1 MKKTAL
7 VLSGGGSRGA
17 YEIGVWKAL
26 KELGIEIDMVF
37 GTSVGAING
46 AMVAQDEPELAER
59 LWKQMQTSMIFDLDT
74 DGPTVQKN
82 ADQSAGKNTDPA
94 RGSSRKAASGISQH
108 AGDNSCEGVSGI
120 ADSLRRQNDQ
130 PGASGRRGEHAG
142 DRRKPAGITG
152 GIAAASKKLYDGIAE
167 SVDEKLEETEIAGL
181 PAKEAIAY
189 SREIVLH
196 GGAGTEGLRKLL
208 DEYIDEDR
216 VRSSGLVYGLVVTEV
231 DLPAMHGQYLLADD
245 IPAGRLGDYITASAS
260 CFPAARR
267 YVIDGRSFIDGGY
280 TDNMP
285 VTMALHQGAERIFAV
300 DLHAAGIVRGETV
313 KQAKQQT
320 EFHLL
325 ESSWEL
331 GSFLTFD
338 KDNISRIMRLGYL
351 DMMRDA
357 GWYRGKRY
365 AFADEAM
372 TDHDI
377 MGAEAAAEVFDLDP
391 LTVYDRGSVIKALQ
405 DGLSMKTG
413 ARQGLVLHIAESLG
427 RDEADSPYI
436 QPGAYDILEEQV
448 KAANFL
454 VKSGLAGPQR

>member
-1 MKKTAL
+1 MKKTAF

-26 KELGIEIDMVF
+26 KELGTEIDMVF

-46 AMVAQDEPELAER
+46 AMVAQGEPELAEK
-59 LWKQMQTSMIFDLDT
+59 LWKQMQTGMIFDLDT
-74 DGPTVQKN
+74 GAAPVQGPGEERP
-82 ADQSAGKNTDPA
+82 ADKYA
-94 RGSSRKAASGISQH
+94 
-108 AGDNSCEGVSGI
+108 
-120 ADSLRRQNDQ
+120 
-130 PGASGRRGEHAG
+130 EHAS
-142 DRRKPAGITG
+142 DTRTG
-152 GIAAASKKLYDGIAE
+152 GIAATSKKLYDDIAE

-189 SREIVLH
+189 AREIVLH
-196 GGAGTEGLRKLL
+196 GGAGTEGLRELL

-216 VRSSGLVYGLVVTEV
+216 VRSLGMTYGLVVTAV
-231 DLPAMHGQYLLADD
+231 DFPAMHGQYLLADD
-245 IPAGRLGDYITASAS
+245 IPEGRLNDYITASAS

-267 YVIDGRSFIDGGY
+267 YVIDGSSFIDGGY

-285 VTMALHQGAERIFAV
+285 VIMALQQGAESIFAV

-313 KQAKQQT
+313 RQAKLQT

-357 GWYRGKRY
+357 GSYRGKRY

-372 TDHDI
+372 TVHDI
-377 MGAEAAAEVFDLDP
+377 MGAEAAAEVFGLDP
-391 LTVYDRGSVIKALQ
+391 LTVYDRGYVIKVLQ
-405 DGLSMKTG
+405 DSLSMKAGT
-413 ARQGLVLHIAESLG
+413 RQELVLHIAESLD

-436 QPGAYDILEEQV
+436 QPGAYDLLEEQV

-454 VKSGLAGPQR
+454 VKSGLAGSQR

>member
-1 MKKTAL
+1 MKKTAF

-26 KELGIEIDMVF
+26 KELGTEIDMLF

-46 AMVAQDEPELAER
+46 AMVAQNEPELAER
-59 LWKQMQTSMIFDLDT
+59 LWKQMETSMIFDLDT
-74 DGPTVQKN
+74 GAAPVQGKGEERP
-82 ADQSAGKNTDPA
+82 ADKYA
-94 RGSSRKAASGISQH
+94 
-108 AGDNSCEGVSGI
+108 
-120 ADSLRRQNDQ
+120 
-130 PGASGRRGEHAG
+130 EHAS
-142 DRRKPAGITG
+142 DTRTG
-152 GIAAASKKLYDGIAE
+152 GIAATSKKLYDDIAE

-189 SREIVLH
+189 AREIVLH
-196 GGAGTEGLRKLL
+196 GGAGTEGLRELL

-216 VRSSGLVYGLVVTEV
+216 VRSSGMTYGLVVTAV
-231 DLPAMHGQYLLADD
+231 DFPAMHGQYLLADD
-245 IPAGRLGDYITASAS
+245 IPEGRLNDYITASAS

-267 YVIDGRSFIDGGY
+267 YVIDGSSFIDGGY

-285 VTMALHQGAERIFAV
+285 VTMALQQGAERIFAV
-300 DLHAAGIVRGETV
+300 DLHAAGIVRGGTV
-313 KQAKQQT
+313 RQAKLQT

-338 KDNISRIMRLGYL
+338 KDNISRIIRLGYL
-351 DMMRDA
+351 DMMRAA
-357 GWYRGKRY
+357 GSYRGNRY

-372 TDHDI
+372 TAHDI
-377 MGAEAAAEVFDLDP
+377 MGAEAAAEVFGLDP

-413 ARQGLVLHIAESLG
+413 TRQELVLHIAESLD
-427 RDEADSPYI
+427 RDESDSLYI
-436 QPGAYDILEEQV
+436 QPGAYDLLEEQV

-454 VKSGLAGPQR
+454 VKSGLAGSQR

>member
-1 MKKTAL
+1 MKKTAF

-26 KELGIEIDMVF
+26 KELGTEIDMVF

-46 AMVAQDEPELAER
+46 AMVAQNEPELAER
-59 LWKQMQTSMIFDLDT
+59 LWKQMETSMIFDLDT
-74 DGPTVQKN
+74 GEVPEQGN
-82 ADQSAGKNTDPA
+82 GEERPADKYA
-94 RGSSRKAASGISQH
+94 
-108 AGDNSCEGVSGI
+108 
-120 ADSLRRQNDQ
+120 
-130 PGASGRRGEHAG
+130 EHAS
-142 DRRKPAGITG
+142 DTRTG
-152 GIAAASKKLYDGIAE
+152 GIAANSKKLYDDIAE

-189 SREIVLH
+189 AREIVLH
-196 GGAGTEGLRKLL
+196 GGAGTEGLRELL

-216 VRSSGLVYGLVVTEV
+216 VRSSGMTYGLVVTAV
-231 DLPAMHGQYLLADD
+231 DFPAMHGQYLLADD
-245 IPAGRLGDYITASAS
+245 IPEGRLNDYITASAS

-267 YVIDGRSFIDGGY
+267 YVIDGSSFIDGGY

-285 VTMALHQGAERIFAV
+285 VTMALQQGAERIFAV
-300 DLHAAGIVRGETV
+300 DLHAAGIVRGGTV
-313 KQAKQQT
+313 RQAKLQT

-338 KDNISRIMRLGYL
+338 KDNISRVMRLGYL

-357 GWYRGKRY
+357 GSYRGKRY

-372 TDHDI
+372 TAHDI

-391 LTVYDRGSVIKALQ
+391 LTVYDRGSIIKALQ

-413 ARQGLVLHIAESLG
+413 TRQELVLHIAESLD

-436 QPGAYDILEEQV
+436 QPGAYDLLEEQV

-454 VKSGLAGPQR
+454 VKSGLAGSQR

>member
-1 MKKTAL
+1 MKKTAF

-26 KELGIEIDMVF
+26 KELGTEIDMVF

-59 LWKQMQTSMIFDLDT
+59 LWKQMETSMIFDLDT
-74 DGPTVQKN
+74 GGSPEQC
-82 ADQSAGKNTDPA
+82 AGEARSAGDDI
-94 RGSSRKAASGISQH
+94 R
-108 AGDNSCEGVSGI
+108 
-120 ADSLRRQNDQ
+120 
-130 PGASGRRGEHAG
+130 
-142 DRRKPAGITG
+142 TG
-152 GIAAASKKLYDGIAE
+152 GIAAASKKLYDDIAE

-189 SREIVLH
+189 AREIVLH
-196 GGAGTEGLRKLL
+196 GGAGTEGLRELL

-216 VRSSGLVYGLVVTEV
+216 VRSSGMTYGLVVTAV
-231 DLPAMHGQYLLADD
+231 DFPAMHGQYLLADD
-245 IPAGRLGDYITASAS
+245 IPEGRLNDYITASAS

-267 YVIDGRSFIDGGY
+267 YVIDGSSFIDGGY

-285 VTMALHQGAERIFAV
+285 VTMAMQQGAERIFAV

-313 KQAKQQT
+313 RQAKQQT

-338 KDNISRIMRLGYL
+338 KGNISRIMQLGYL

-357 GWYRGKRY
+357 GRYRGERY

-372 TDHDI
+372 TAHDI
-377 MGAEAAAEVFDLDP
+377 MGAEAAAGVFDLDP
-391 LTVYDRGSVIKALQ
+391 LAVYDRRSVIKALQ
-405 DGLSMKTG
+405 DGLSMKNG
-413 ARQGLVLHIAESLG
+413 ARQELVLHIAESLS

-436 QPGAYDILEEQV
+436 QPGAYDLLEEQV

>member
-1 MKKTAL
+1 MKKTAF

-26 KELGIEIDMVF
+26 KELGTEIDMVF

-46 AMVAQDEPELAER
+46 AMVAQGEPELAEK
-59 LWKQMQTSMIFDLDT
+59 LWKQMQTGMIFDLDT
-74 DGPTVQKN
+74 GAAPVQGTGEERP
-82 ADQSAGKNTDPA
+82 ADKYA
-94 RGSSRKAASGISQH
+94 
-108 AGDNSCEGVSGI
+108 
-120 ADSLRRQNDQ
+120 
-130 PGASGRRGEHAG
+130 EHAS
-142 DRRKPAGITG
+142 DTRTG
-152 GIAAASKKLYDGIAE
+152 GIAATSKKLYDDIAE

-189 SREIVLH
+189 AREIVLH
-196 GGAGTEGLRKLL
+196 GGAGTEGLRELL

-216 VRSSGLVYGLVVTEV
+216 VRSLGMTYGLVVTAV
-231 DLPAMHGQYLLADD
+231 DFPAMHGQYLLADD
-245 IPAGRLGDYITASAS
+245 IPEGRLNDYITASAS

-267 YVIDGRSFIDGGY
+267 YVIDGSSFIDGGY

-285 VTMALHQGAERIFAV
+285 VIMALQQGAESIFAV

-313 KQAKQQT
+313 RQAKLQT

-351 DMMRDA
+351 DMMREA
-357 GWYRGKRY
+357 GRYRGKRY

-372 TDHDI
+372 TVHDI
-377 MGAEAAAEVFDLDP
+377 MGAEAAAEVFGLDP
-391 LTVYDRGSVIKALQ
+391 LTVYDRGYVIKVLQ
-405 DGLSMKTG
+405 DSLSMKAGT
-413 ARQGLVLHIAESLG
+413 RQELVLHIAESLD

-436 QPGAYDILEEQV
+436 QPGAYDLLEEQV

-454 VKSGLAGPQR
+454 VKSGLAGSQR

>member
-1 MKKTAL
+1 MKKTAF

-17 YEIGVWKAL
+17 YEIGLWKAL

-59 LWKQMQTSMIFDLDT
+59 LWKQMETSMIFDLDT
-74 DGPTVQKN
+74 GAAPVQGTGEERPSDKY
-82 ADQSAGKNTDPA
+82 A
-94 RGSSRKAASGISQH
+94 
-108 AGDNSCEGVSGI
+108 
-120 ADSLRRQNDQ
+120 
-130 PGASGRRGEHAG
+130 EHAS
-142 DRRKPAGITG
+142 DTRTG
-152 GIAAASKKLYDGIAE
+152 GIAATSKKLYDDIAE

-189 SREIVLH
+189 AREIVLH
-196 GGAGTEGLRKLL
+196 GGAGTEGLRELL

-216 VRSSGLVYGLVVTEV
+216 VRSSGMTYGLVVTAV
-231 DLPAMHGQYLLADD
+231 DFPAMHGQYLLADD
-245 IPAGRLGDYITASAS
+245 ILEGRLNDYITASAS

-267 YVIDGRSFIDGGY
+267 YVIDGSSFIDGGY

-285 VTMALHQGAERIFAV
+285 VTMALQQGAERIFAV
-300 DLHAAGIVRGETV
+300 DLHAAGIVRGGTV
-313 KQAKQQT
+313 RQAKLQT

-351 DMMRDA
+351 DMMKDA
-357 GWYRGKRY
+357 GRLKGRYY
-365 AFADEAM
+365 AFADEGM
-372 TDHDI
+372 TSHDI
-377 MGAEAAAEVFDLDP
+377 MGAEAAAETFDLDP
-391 LTVYDRGSVIKALQ
+391 LKVYDRVSIVNELRAKLAERHSG
-405 DGLSMKTG
+405 
-413 ARQGLVLHIAESLG
+413 RQEFVLHIAESLSG
-427 RDEADSPYI
+427 NEADSPYI
-436 QPGAYDILEEQV
+436 QPGAYDILEEHV

-454 VKSGLAGPQR
+454 VKSGIAGVTKL

>member
-1 MKKTAL
+1 MKKTAF

-26 KELGIEIDMVF
+26 KELGIKIDMVF

-59 LWKQMQTSMIFDLDT
+59 LWKQMETSMIFDLDT
-74 DGPTVQKN
+74 DGPMVQKN
-82 ADQSAGKNTDPA
+82 ADQSAGNLA
-94 RGSSRKAASGISQH
+94 GSATG
-108 AGDNSCEGVSGI
+108 SGI
-120 ADSLRRQNDQ
+120 A
-130 PGASGRRGEHAG
+130 EHACDNSKKRHNAWTEPPCREETLSG

-167 SVDEKLEETEIAGL
+167 SVDEKLEEKEIAGL

-189 SREIVLH
+189 AREIVLH
-196 GGAGTEGLRKLL
+196 GGAGTEGLRQLL

-216 VRSSGLVYGLVVTEV
+216 IRSSGMTYGLVVTAV
-231 DLPAMHGQYLLADD
+231 DFPAIRGQYLMADA
-245 IPAGRLGDYITASAS
+245 IPEGRLGDYITASAS

-267 YVIDGRSFIDGGY
+267 YVIDGMSFIDGGY

-285 VTMALHQGAERIFAV
+285 VTMALQQGAERIFAV

-313 KQAKQQT
+313 RQAKQQT

-338 KDNISRIMRLGYL
+338 KDNISRIMQLGYL

-357 GWYRGKRY
+357 GRYRGERY

-372 TDHDI
+372 TAHDI
-377 MGAEAAAEVFDLDP
+377 MGAEAAAGVFDLDP
-391 LTVYDRGSVIKALQ
+391 LAVYDRRSVIKALQ
-405 DGLSMKTG
+405 DGLSMKNG
-413 ARQGLVLHIAESLG
+413 ARQELVLHIAESLS

>member
-1 MKKTAL
+1 MKKTAF

-26 KELGIEIDMVF
+26 KELGVEIDMVF

-46 AMVAQDEPELAER
+46 AMVAQDEPELAEK
-59 LWKQMQTSMIFDLDT
+59 LWKQMQTGMIFDIDT
-74 DGPTVQKN
+74 GGSPEQGSG
-82 ADQSAGKNTDPA
+82 ADRPAGKRTEHT
-94 RGSSRKAASGISQH
+94 SG
-108 AGDNSCEGVSGI
+108 
-120 ADSLRRQNDQ
+120 
-130 PGASGRRGEHAG
+130 
-142 DRRKPAGITG
+142 GIT
-152 GIAAASKKLYDGIAE
+152 AASKKLYDDIAG
-167 SVDEKLEETEIAGL
+167 SVDGKLDETEIAGL

-189 SREIVLH
+189 AREIVLH
-196 GGAGTEGLRKLL
+196 GGAGTGGLRKLL
-208 DEYIDEDR
+208 DDYIDEDR
-216 VRSSGLVYGLVVTEV
+216 VRSSGLVYGLVVTGV
-231 DLPAMHGQYLLADD
+231 DFPAMHGQYLFVED
-245 IPAGRLGDYITASAS
+245 IPEGRLNDYITASAS

-267 YVIDGRSFIDGGY
+267 YVIDGISFIDGGY

-285 VTMALHQGAERIFAV
+285 VAMALQQGAERIFAV

-313 KQAKQQT
+313 RQAKQQT

-338 KDNISRIMRLGYL
+338 KDNISRIMHLGYL

-357 GWYRGKRY
+357 GRYRGKRY

-372 TDHDI
+372 TAHDI
-377 MGAEAAAEVFDLDP
+377 MGAEAAAEVFGLDP
-391 LTVYDRGSVIKALQ
+391 LTVYDRGIVIKALQ

-413 ARQGLVLHIAESLG
+413 ARQELVLHIAESLS
-427 RDEADSPYI
+427 RDEAGSLYI
-436 QPGAYDILEEQV
+436 RPGAYELLEEQV

-454 VKSGLAGPQR
+454 VKSGLAGSKR

>member
-1 MKKTAL
+1 MKKTAF

-26 KELGIEIDMVF
+26 KELGVEIDMVF

-46 AMVAQDEPELAER
+46 AMVAQDEPELAEK
-59 LWKQMQTSMIFDLDT
+59 LWKQMQTSMIFDIDT
-74 DGPTVQKN
+74 GEMPLQEVGHSR
-82 ADQSAGKNTDPA
+82 SAGKPTGSATDNI
-94 RGSSRKAASGISQH
+94 SEVSSGIAQH

-120 ADSLRRQNDQ
+120 ADSLKRQNDP
-130 PGASGRRGEHAG
+130 PGSSDRRGEGAG
-142 DRRKPAGITG
+142 DRREPESITG
-152 GIAAASKKLYDGIAE
+152 SIAAASKKLYDNIAG
-167 SVDEKLEETEIAGL
+167 SVEEKFDEAEIAGL

-189 SREIVLH
+189 AREIVLH
-196 GGAGTEGLRKLL
+196 GGAGTDGLRKLL
-208 DEYIDEDR
+208 DDYIDEDR
-216 VRSSGLVYGLVVTEV
+216 VRSSGLVYGLVVTGV
-231 DLPAMHGQYLLADD
+231 DFPAMHGQYLLTED
-245 IPAGRLGDYITASAS
+245 IPEGRLGDYITASAS

-285 VTMALHQGAERIFAV
+285 AAMALQQGAERIFAV

-313 KQAKQQT
+313 RQAKQQT

-357 GWYRGKRY
+357 GRYRGKRY

-372 TDHDI
+372 TAHDI
-377 MGAEAAAEVFDLDP
+377 MGAEAAAEIIGLDP
-391 LTVYDRGSVIKALQ
+391 LKVYDSAAVINSLKTSLTGSA
-405 DGLSMKTG
+405 GT
-413 ARQGLVLHIAESLG
+413 RTEFVLHIAESLG

-436 QPGAYDILEEQV
+436 QPAVYDILEDYV

-454 VKSGLAGPQR
+454 VKSGIVTGK

>member
-1 MKKTAL
+1 MKKTAF

-26 KELGIEIDMVF
+26 KELGVEIDMVF

-46 AMVAQDEPELAER
+46 AMVAQDEPELAEK
-59 LWKQMQTSMIFDLDT
+59 LWKQMQTGMIFDLDT
-74 DGPTVQKN
+74 GAAPVQGTGEERP
-82 ADQSAGKNTDPA
+82 ADKYA
-94 RGSSRKAASGISQH
+94 
-108 AGDNSCEGVSGI
+108 
-120 ADSLRRQNDQ
+120 
-130 PGASGRRGEHAG
+130 EHAG
-142 DRRKPAGITG
+142 DTRTG
-152 GIAAASKKLYDGIAE
+152 GIAATSKKLYDDIAE

-181 PAKEAIAY
+181 PAKEVIAY
-189 SREIVLH
+189 AREIVLH
-196 GGAGTEGLRKLL
+196 GGAGTEGLRELL

-216 VRSSGLVYGLVVTEV
+216 VRSLGMTYGLVVTAV
-231 DLPAMHGQYLLADD
+231 DFPAMHGQYLLADD
-245 IPAGRLGDYITASAS
+245 IPEGRLNDYITASAS

-267 YVIDGRSFIDGGY
+267 YVIDGSSFIDGGY

-285 VTMALHQGAERIFAV
+285 VTMALQQGAERIFTV

-313 KQAKQQT
+313 RQAKLRT

-351 DMMRDA
+351 DMMREA
-357 GWYRGKRY
+357 GRYRGKRY

-372 TDHDI
+372 TVHDI
-377 MGAEAAAEVFDLDP
+377 MGAEAAAEVFGLDP

-413 ARQGLVLHIAESLG
+413 TRQELVLHIAESLD

-436 QPGAYDILEEQV
+436 QPGAYDLLEEPV

-454 VKSGLAGPQR
+454 VKSGLAGSQR

>member
-1 MKKTAL
+1 MKKTAF

-17 YEIGVWKAL
+17 YEIGIWKAL
-26 KELGIEIDMVF
+26 KELGVEIDMVF

-46 AMVAQDEPELAER
+46 AMVAQDEPELAEK
-59 LWKQMQTSMIFDLDT
+59 LWKQMQTGMIFDLDT
-74 DGPTVQKN
+74 GAAPVQGTGEERP
-82 ADQSAGKNTDPA
+82 ADKYA
-94 RGSSRKAASGISQH
+94 
-108 AGDNSCEGVSGI
+108 
-120 ADSLRRQNDQ
+120 
-130 PGASGRRGEHAG
+130 EHAS
-142 DRRKPAGITG
+142 DTRTG
-152 GIAAASKKLYDGIAE
+152 GIAATSKKLYDDIAE

-189 SREIVLH
+189 AREIVLH
-196 GGAGTEGLRKLL
+196 GGAGTEGLRELL

-216 VRSSGLVYGLVVTEV
+216 VRSLGMTYGLVVTAV
-231 DLPAMHGQYLLADD
+231 DFPAMHGRYLLADD
-245 IPAGRLGDYITASAS
+245 IPEGRLNDYITASAS

-267 YVIDGRSFIDGGY
+267 YVIDGSSFIDGGY

-285 VTMALHQGAERIFAV
+285 VTMALQQGAERIFTV

-313 KQAKQQT
+313 RQAKLRT

-351 DMMRDA
+351 DMMREA
-357 GWYRGKRY
+357 GRYRGKRY

-372 TDHDI
+372 TVHDI
-377 MGAEAAAEVFDLDP
+377 MGAEAAAEVFGLDP

-413 ARQGLVLHIAESLG
+413 TRQELVLHIAESLD

-436 QPGAYDILEEQV
+436 QPGAYDLLEEQV

-454 VKSGLAGPQR
+454 VKSGLAGSQR

>member
-1 MKKTAL
+1 MKKTAF

-26 KELGIEIDMVF
+26 KELGTEIDMVF

-59 LWKQMQTSMIFDLDT
+59 LWKQMETSMIFDLDT
-74 DGPTVQKN
+74 GGSPEQG
-82 ADQSAGKNTDPA
+82 AGEARSAGDDI
-94 RGSSRKAASGISQH
+94 R
-108 AGDNSCEGVSGI
+108 
-120 ADSLRRQNDQ
+120 
-130 PGASGRRGEHAG
+130 
-142 DRRKPAGITG
+142 TG
-152 GIAAASKKLYDGIAE
+152 GIAAASKKLYDDIAE
-167 SVDEKLEETEIAGL
+167 SLDEKLDETEIAGL

-189 SREIVLH
+189 AREIVLH
-196 GGAGTEGLRKLL
+196 GGAGTEGLRELL

-216 VRSSGLVYGLVVTEV
+216 VRSSGMLCGMVVTEV
-231 DLPAMHGQYLLADD
+231 DFPAMHGQYLLADD
-245 IPAGRLGDYITASAS
+245 IPDGRLVDYITASAS

-267 YVIDGRSFIDGGY
+267 YVIDGSYFIDGGY

-285 VTMALHQGAERIFAV
+285 VTMAMQQGAERIFAV

-357 GWYRGKRY
+357 GRYRGERY

-372 TDHDI
+372 TAHDI
-377 MGAEAAAEVFDLDP
+377 MGAEAAAGVFDLDP
-391 LTVYDRGSVIKALQ
+391 LTVYDRRSVIKALQ
-405 DGLSMKTG
+405 DGLSMKNG
-413 ARQGLVLHIAESLG
+413 ARQELVLHIAESLG

-436 QPGAYDILEEQV
+436 QPGAYDLLEEQV

-454 VKSGLAGPQR
+454 VKSGLAGSQR

>member
-1 MKKTAL
+1 MKKTAF

-26 KELGIEIDMVF
+26 KELGTEIDMVF

-46 AMVAQDEPELAER
+46 AMVAQGEPELAEK
-59 LWKQMQTSMIFDLDT
+59 LWKQMQTGMIFDLDT
-74 DGPTVQKN
+74 GAAPVQGTGEERP
-82 ADQSAGKNTDPA
+82 ADKYA
-94 RGSSRKAASGISQH
+94 
-108 AGDNSCEGVSGI
+108 
-120 ADSLRRQNDQ
+120 
-130 PGASGRRGEHAG
+130 EHAS
-142 DRRKPAGITG
+142 DTRTG
-152 GIAAASKKLYDGIAE
+152 GIAATSKKLYDDIAE

-189 SREIVLH
+189 AREIVLH
-196 GGAGTEGLRKLL
+196 GGAGTEGLRELL

-216 VRSSGLVYGLVVTEV
+216 VRSLGMTYGLVVTAV
-231 DLPAMHGQYLLADD
+231 DFPAMHGQYLLADD
-245 IPAGRLGDYITASAS
+245 IPEGRLNDYITASAS

-267 YVIDGRSFIDGGY
+267 YVIDGSSFIDGGY

-285 VTMALHQGAERIFAV
+285 VIMALQQGAESIFAV

-313 KQAKQQT
+313 RQAKLQT

-351 DMMRDA
+351 DMMREA
-357 GWYRGKRY
+357 GRYRGKRY

-372 TDHDI
+372 TVHDI
-377 MGAEAAAEVFDLDP
+377 MGAEAAAEVFGLDP
-391 LTVYDRGSVIKALQ
+391 LTVYDRGYVIKVLQ
-405 DGLSMKTG
+405 DSLSMKAGT
-413 ARQGLVLHIAESLG
+413 RQELVLHIAESLD

-436 QPGAYDILEEQV
+436 QPGAYDLLEEQV
-448 KAANFL
+448 KAAKFL
-454 VKSGLAGPQR
+454 VKSGLAGSQR